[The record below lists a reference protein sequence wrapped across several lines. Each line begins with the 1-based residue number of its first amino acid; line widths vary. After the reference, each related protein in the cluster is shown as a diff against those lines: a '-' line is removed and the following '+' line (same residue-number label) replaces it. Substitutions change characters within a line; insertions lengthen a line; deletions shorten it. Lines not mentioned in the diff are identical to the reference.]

1 MKDVDYLVMKE
12 IAKILIRKGVI
23 TSDEVQVAVENLRRV
38 SASAANNFSMLA
50 LEASTM
56 SPSEFEAD
64 FRRRQMRERTAFIE
78 RQGKGDGGNSGD

>member
-50 LEASTM
+50 LEASAM